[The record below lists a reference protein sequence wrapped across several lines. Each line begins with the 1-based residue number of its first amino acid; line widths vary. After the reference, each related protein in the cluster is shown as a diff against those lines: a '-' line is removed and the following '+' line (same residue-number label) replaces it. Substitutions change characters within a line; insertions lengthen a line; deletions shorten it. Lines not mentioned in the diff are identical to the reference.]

1 MLGRIG
7 FLGIFIEHG
16 STSPGSNRVH
26 TSMFTGVMSGL
37 LAVCFVVFYVD
48 FFSTRDFE
56 FLMRLF

>member
-48 FFSTRDFE
+48 FFFNP
-56 FLMRLF
+56 RL